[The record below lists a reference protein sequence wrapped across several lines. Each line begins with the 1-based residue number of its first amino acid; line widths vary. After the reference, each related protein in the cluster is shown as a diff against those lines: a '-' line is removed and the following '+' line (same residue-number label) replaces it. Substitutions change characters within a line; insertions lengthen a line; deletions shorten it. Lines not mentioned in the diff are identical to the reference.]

1 MTRPVSEKTEDV
13 LRAAMKRL
21 LEGASEHTDG
31 RLTIANL
38 AREAGVSRATANRA
52 TAVLAEF
59 RAAEARFRS
68 GSVAGLKVRIRELE
82 AELRAA
88 RGGELAELRATV
100 RTLAQQIQILALQG
114 EEQRRLIAVLEEQI
128 ARADP
133 KVLPFRPPSQ
143 GGA

>member
-1 MTRPVSEKTEDV
+1 MIQPVSQKTEGA

-31 RLTIANL
+31 RLSIANL

-52 TAVLAEF
+52 AAVLAEF
-59 RAAEARFRS
+59 RAAEARFRL
-68 GSVAGLKVRIRELE
+68 GSVAGLKARIRELE

-88 RGGELAELRATV
+88 RGGEMAELRATV
-100 RTLAQQIQILALQG
+100 KSLAQQIQILALQG
-114 EEQRRLIAVLEEQI
+114 EEQRRLIAVLGAQI

-133 KVLPFRPPSQ
+133 KVLPFKPPTQ
-143 GGA
+143 GGT

>member
-1 MTRPVSEKTEDV
+1 MTRPVSQKTEDA
-13 LRAAMKRL
+13 LRAAMNRL

-31 RLTIANL
+31 RLSVANL

-52 TAVLAEF
+52 IAVLAEF

-68 GSVAGLKVRIRELE
+68 GSVAGLKERVRELE

-88 RGGELAELRATV
+88 RGGELAELRATIK
-100 RTLAQQIQILALQG
+100 TLAQQIQILALEG
-114 EEQRRLIAVLEEQI
+114 EEQRRLIAVLEAQI

-133 KVLPFRPPSQ
+133 NVLVF
-143 GGA
+143 AT

>member
-1 MTRPVSEKTEDV
+1 MTRPVSQKTEEA
-13 LRAAMKRL
+13 LRAAIKRL
-21 LEGASEHTDG
+21 LDGTSVHTDG
-31 RLTIANL
+31 RLNVANL

-52 TAVLAEF
+52 TVVLAEF
-59 RAAEARFRS
+59 RTAEVRFRL
-68 GSVAGLKVRIRELE
+68 GSVAGLKARIRELE

-88 RGGELAELRATV
+88 RGGELAELRSTV

-114 EEQRRLIAVLEEQI
+114 EEQRCLIAVLEEQI

-133 KVLPFRPPSQ
+133 KVLPFRPPNQ

>member
-1 MTRPVSEKTEDV
+1 MTWPVSQKTEDA

-31 RLTIANL
+31 RLSVANL
-38 AREAGVSRATANRA
+38 ACEAGVSRATANRA

-68 GSVAGLKVRIRELE
+68 GSVAGLKARIRELE

-100 RTLAQQIQILALQG
+100 KTLAQQIQVLALKG
-114 EEQRRLIAVLEEQI
+114 EEQRRLIAVLEAQI

-133 KVLPFRPPSQ
+133 KVLPFSPPSQ
-143 GGA
+143 GGI

>member
-1 MTRPVSEKTEDV
+1 
-13 LRAAMKRL
+13 MKRL
-21 LEGASEHTDG
+21 LDGTSVRTDG
-31 RLTIANL
+31 RLNVANL

-59 RAAEARFRS
+59 RVAEARFRS
-68 GSVAGLKVRIRELE
+68 GSVAGLKSRIRELE

-100 RTLAQQIQILALQG
+100 RTLAQQIQVLALQG
-114 EEQRRLIAVLEEQI
+114 EEQRRLIAALEEQI

>member
-1 MTRPVSEKTEDV
+1 MTRPVSQKTEDA

-21 LEGASEHTDG
+21 LEGTSLHTDG
-31 RLTIANL
+31 RLTVANL
-38 AREAGVSRATANRA
+38 SREAGVSRATANRA

-59 RAAEARFRS
+59 RVAEARFRS
-68 GSVAGLKVRIRELE
+68 GSVAGLKARIRELE

-88 RGGELAELRATV
+88 RGGEMAELRTTV

-114 EEQRRLIAVLEEQI
+114 EEQRRLISVLEERI

-133 KVLPFRPPSQ
+133 KVLPFRPPSK

>member
-1 MTRPVSEKTEDV
+1 MTPPISQKTEGA
-13 LRAAMKRL
+13 LRSAMKRL
-21 LEGASEHTDG
+21 LEGTSVHTDG

-68 GSVAGLKVRIRELE
+68 GSVAGLKARIRELE

-100 RTLAQQIQILALQG
+100 KTLAQQIQILALEG

-143 GGA
+143 DGT

>member
-1 MTRPVSEKTEDV
+1 MTRPVSQKTEDA

-31 RLTIANL
+31 RLSVANL

-68 GSVAGLKVRIRELE
+68 GSVAGLKARIRELE
-82 AELRAA
+82 AELRSA

-100 RTLAQQIQILALQG
+100 RTLAQQIQILALAG

-128 ARADP
+128 AKGDP
-133 KVLPFRPPSQ
+133 KVLVF
-143 GGA
+143 AN

>member
-1 MTRPVSEKTEDV
+1 MTPPISQKTEGA
-13 LRAAMKRL
+13 LRSAMKRL
-21 LEGASEHTDG
+21 LEGTSVHTDG

-52 TAVLAEF
+52 TAVRAEF

-68 GSVAGLKVRIRELE
+68 GSVAGLKERIRELK

-100 RTLAQQIQILALQG
+100 KTLAQHIQILALEG
-114 EEQRRLIAVLEEQI
+114 EEQRRLIAVLEGQI

-133 KVLPFRPPSQ
+133 KVLPFRLPSQ
-143 GGA
+143 DGT

>member
-1 MTRPVSEKTEDV
+1 MTRPVSRKTEDA
-13 LRAAMKRL
+13 LRAAMNRL

-31 RLTIANL
+31 RLSVANL

-52 TAVLAEF
+52 IAVLAEF

-68 GSVAGLKVRIRELE
+68 GSVAGLKERVRELE

-88 RGGELAELRATV
+88 RGGELAELRATIK
-100 RTLAQQIQILALQG
+100 TLAQQIQILALEG
-114 EEQRRLIAVLEEQI
+114 EEQRRLIAVMEAQI

-133 KVLPFRPPSQ
+133 NVLVFPT
-143 GGA
+143 

>member
-1 MTRPVSEKTEDV
+1 MTRPVSQKTEDA

-31 RLTIANL
+31 RLSVANL

-68 GSVAGLKVRIRELE
+68 GSVAGLKARIRELE

-88 RGGELAELRATV
+88 RGGELAELRVTV
-100 RTLAQQIQILALQG
+100 KTLAQQIQVLALKG
-114 EEQRRLIAVLEEQI
+114 EEQRRLIAVLEERI

-133 KVLPFRPPSQ
+133 KVLPFRPPFQ
-143 GGA
+143 GGI